1 MKRRSLPT
9 AILLVL
15 AVLSLST
22 LETHPAAAAL
32 SPHGPILIDGNN
44 AFTSANG
51 VFGGRGSLLDPYL
64 IKDYAITVLSGTGID
79 IRNTT
84 SYFFIRNVL
93 VSGSQYG
100 ISLTNVTNA
109 DVENSTLSNNQ
120 RGIILLSNRSA
131 LIFNNNFIRNVVQ
144 ANDNLGFDNSWD
156 NGYYGPSGG
165 GNYWSDYTGIDK
177 CNGIS
182 QAVCTGPDGIGDTS
196 YRIPGTSSRQD
207 YYPLM
212 TPYIPDTAPPNWP
225 AGSKLAAYRVTPTS
239 LTLNWTA
246 ATDDVGVVSY
256 TLYKGGTILQ
266 NVTSTLRE
274 LNVTGLQ
281 QTTTYNFSVKAC
293 DRAGN
298 CSSTGPSLAITTPA
312 MSLSPLTVDFWIR
325 NWFLIVAVAT
335 TLAGAVLL
343 MILRRSRQ
351 PSQVLPQEKS
361 QQNSRL
367 ERLEG
372 KDLTNAFSHI
382 ECCVSILSLP

>member
-1 MKRRSLPT
+1 M
-9 AILLVL
+9 
-15 AVLSLST
+15 
-22 LETHPAAAAL
+22 
-32 SPHGPILIDGNN
+32 
-44 AFTSANG
+44 
-51 VFGGRGSLLDPYL
+51 
-64 IKDYAITVLSGTGID
+64 
-79 IRNTT
+79 
-84 SYFFIRNVL
+84 
-93 VSGSQYG
+93 
-100 ISLTNVTNA
+100 
-109 DVENSTLSNNQ
+109 
-120 RGIILLSNRSA
+120 
-131 LIFNNNFIRNVVQ
+131 
-144 ANDNLGFDNSWD
+144 
-156 NGYYGPSGG
+156 
-165 GNYWSDYTGIDK
+165 
-177 CNGIS
+177 
-182 QAVCTGPDGIGDTS
+182 
-196 YRIPGTSSRQD
+196 SSSQD

-212 TPYIPDTAPPNWP
+212 TPYILDTTPPNWP

-281 QTTTYNFSVKAC
+281 QTTTYNFTVKAC

-298 CSSTGPSLAITTPA
+298 CSSGGPSLAITTPA